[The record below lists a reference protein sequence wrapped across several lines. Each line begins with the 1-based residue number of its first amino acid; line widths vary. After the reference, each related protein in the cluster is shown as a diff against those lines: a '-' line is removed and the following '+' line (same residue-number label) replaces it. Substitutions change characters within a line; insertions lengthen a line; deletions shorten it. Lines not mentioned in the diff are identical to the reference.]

1 MNYYCY
7 YYDNYDNYEYDV
19 YEYESAI
26 HLWFLKSDYHRIG

>member
-7 YYDNYDNYEYDV
+7 YFDNYDYDV
-19 YEYESAI
+19 DEYESAI